1 VADETDQ
8 ESKTEAASGQRLQR
22 AYDEGQVPVGHD
34 AVLVAGL
41 AAGALLLVALAGVLR
56 SGLGALV
63 AETAGRLDRTP
74 FGDLPALAMRPVA
87 AAVAVCAAVAAATT
101 AATLAQTRGGFWPNL
116 PAPDLT
122 RLFDLARVS
131 GLFKRQLLGNLGLA
145 LLKVTGIAAAAWWAL
160 RDELGSLPAL
170 LTAAPGDQ
178 LDRAFGLLAR
188 AARPVIV
195 AIALVAAADFFVA
208 RFRFAKRMRMTREEA
223 RREYKEEEGDPLL
236 RGRRKKKHR
245 EMIRNRAKQE
255 VPRAD
260 ALLVNPTHIAIALR
274 YRKGEGRA
282 PRVTAKGKGVLAE
295 YMRELARENGVP
307 IVEDV
312 PLARLLYRKVK
323 VGKEIPAQTYK
334 AVAAILAFVYR
345 VTGRR
350 ESRAPGAQEIV
361 R

>member
-1 VADETDQ
+1 VSDETDQ
-8 ESKTEAASGQRLQR
+8 ESKTEAASAQRLQR
-22 AYDEGQVPVGHD
+22 AYEEGQVPVGHD

-41 AAGALLLVALAGVLR
+41 ATGTLVLVALAGVLR
-56 SGLGALV
+56 SGLGAMV

-74 FGDLPALAMRPVA
+74 FGDLPALAVRPVA
-87 AAVAVCAAVAAATT
+87 AVVAVCAAAAAASI
-101 AATLAQTRGGFWPNL
+101 AATMAQTRGGFWPHL
-116 PAPDLT
+116 PAPDLA
-122 RLFDLARVS
+122 RLFDLGKVTALV
-131 GLFKRQLLGNLGLA
+131 KREFLGNLGLA
-145 LLKVTGIAAAAWWAL
+145 LLKVAAVGWAGWWAV
-160 RDELGSLPAL
+160 RDDLASMTAL
-170 LTAAPGDQ
+170 LTASPGDQ

-188 AARPVIV
+188 AARPVLV
-195 AIALVAAADFFVA
+195 AIAAVAGADFLLQ
-208 RFRFAKRMRMTREEA
+208 RFRFARRMRMTKEEA
-223 RREYKEEEGDPLL
+223 RREYKEEEGDPTV

-245 EMIRNRAKQE
+245 EMIRNRARVE

-274 YRKGEGRA
+274 YRKDEGRA

-295 YMRELARENGVP
+295 HMRELAREHGIP
-307 IVEDV
+307 IVEDI

-350 ESRAPGAQEIV
+350 ERGARA
-361 R
+361 